1 MQKVVE
7 QDVNQEFDFE
17 KDLDGLLGKIKSYNL
32 MFSKEDEQLVADAFW
47 YAHDKHSGQY
57 RRSGEP
63 YFIHPVYIANL
74 AADYH
79 MDITTIMAAL
89 LHDVVE
95 DTDTTNVDIKKKFGD
110 DVAFIVKGVTNI
122 TNIDFKSKEQKQL
135 RNYVKLLF
143 AMAVDIRVLIIK
155 LFDRLHSLR
164 TLEHLPTEKRK
175 RKAFQ
180 ALEVYFP
187 LAERIGMEELKIEY
201 GNLCVKWLYEDSYA
215 EIVKHLE
222 SIRTSGQEYIKD
234 IISELDGLAKRH
246 NVDCN
251 IVGREKSPYSIWQ
264 KMNKKGVSFDKIY
277 DIVAFRFIVNS
288 VEDCYKMLGVLH
300 SEYKSVPGR
309 FKDYISFPKA
319 NDYQSLH
326 TVVFGAKNQMV
337 EIQIRTKEM
346 DDVANYGIAA
356 HWFYKQDGVP
366 EKDRKELAWVKDVV
380 HSVKKS
386 WDREEALKSAKL
398 TVFSDS
404 VFAFTPNGDVISLPE
419 GATVLDFAYAIHSA
433 VGNNCLA
440 AKVNRVTKNIK
451 YIVKTGDSIEIITS
465 SKQKPVDEWLRFVK
479 TSKAKTYI
487 KKYLTESRRG
497 DIITAGKTK
506 LFSVANNHKF
516 KLTDKQVGSYATI
529 LGYQSYEDVYLKV
542 GSGSLKV
549 EAVLQYIYPEMKDAQ
564 KRMRQFSKDKVLEE
578 NVSLLNSNNSNS
590 LEGSSS
596 KNLMDVPIT
605 FSKCCFPIP
614 DEAIVGVVNT
624 GKDIAIHRVNCKA
637 LTKENDNALIS
648 LNWEEDTLPMSSYQ
662 SRVFIVADYKDVFM
676 DISSLLSKMESNMGN
691 VKILYKSDSFV
702 EMYIDIEVKDREHLN
717 RILHAMRGI
726 KSIKIA
732 DRFSN

>member
-7 QDVNQEFDFE
+7 QEVNQEFDFK
-17 KDLDGLLGKIKSYNL
+17 KDLNTLLGKIKAYNL
-32 MFSKEDEQLVADAFW
+32 MFDKDDEKLLSDAFW
-47 YAHDKHSGQY
+47 YAHDKHEGQY

-95 DTDTTNVDIKKKFGD
+95 DTDTSNVDIKKKFGD

-164 TLEHLPTEKRK
+164 TLAHLPAEKRK

-201 GNLCVKWLYEDSYA
+201 GNLCVKWLYEDSFN
-215 EIVKHLE
+215 EICKHLE
-222 SIRTSGQEYIKD
+222 DIREGGQGYIKD
-234 IISELDGLAKRH
+234 IIDELQGLANKH
-246 NVDCN
+246 NVDCK

-326 TVVFGAKNQMV
+326 TVVFGAKNQMI

-356 HWFYKQDGVP
+356 HWLYKEGATG

-398 TVFSDS
+398 TLFSDS
-404 VFAFTPNGDVISLPE
+404 VFAFTPNGDVITLPE
-419 GATVLDFAYAIHSA
+419 GATVLDFAYAIHSV
-433 VGNNCLA
+433 VGNTCLA

-487 KKYLTESRRG
+487 KKYLTESRKG
-497 DIITAGKTK
+497 EIIASGKAK
-506 LFSVANNHKF
+506 LFRVASDNKL
-516 KLTDKQVGSYATI
+516 KLTDKQVDSYATI
-529 LGYQSYEDVYLKV
+529 LGHPSHEDVYLKI
-542 GSGSLKV
+542 GAGNLKV
-549 EAVLQYIYPEMKDAQ
+549 DTVLQYIYPETKDTKKKMK
-564 KRMRQFSKDKVLEE
+564 QFSKDKDLEE
-578 NVSLLNSNNSNS
+578 NINVLNSSSLSS
-590 LEGSSS
+590 LEKATS
-596 KNLMDVPIT
+596 KNLMDIPIT
-605 FSKCCFPIP
+605 FSKCCYPIP
-614 DEAIVGVVNT
+614 DEPIVGVVNT
-624 GKDIAIHRVNCKA
+624 GKDIAIHRANCKVLA
-637 LTKENDNALIS
+637 KENDNSLIS
-648 LNWEEDTLPMSSYQ
+648 LNWAEDTIPMKSYQ
-662 SRVFIVADYKDVFM
+662 ARIFVVADYQKIFM
-676 DISSLLSKMESNMGN
+676 DVSSLLSKMESNMGN

-702 EMYIDIEVKDREHLN
+702 EMYVDIEVKNRDHLN
-717 RILHAMRGI
+717 RILHAMRGL